1 MRELPNS
8 HFAAIGKVVDA
19 WATLEFF
26 INKSIWELMNVE
38 QKTGAC
44 VTAQIGSIQQRMK
57 ALTSLIALY
66 GGDEALIKDL
76 NRFADSA
83 AGLARQRNR
92 VAHDPWWIQEKTNI
106 VNQFVSTAEKKVDFG
121 FKPVPEEYLL
131 RLGSKIHSA
140 HQEFTDLFNRAL
152 SSLPPSDRTRFEQSD
167 GIRATP
173 RPNPNS

>member
-1 MRELPNS
+1 LGKMRELPNS

-66 GGDEALIKDL
+66 GGDEALIKDSIDL
-76 NRFADSA
+76 LTRP
-83 AGLARQRNR
+83 LA
-92 VAHDPWWIQEKTNI
+92 
-106 VNQFVSTAEKKVDFG
+106 
-121 FKPVPEEYLL
+121 
-131 RLGSKIHSA
+131 
-140 HQEFTDLFNRAL
+140 
-152 SSLPPSDRTRFEQSD
+152 
-167 GIRATP
+167 
-173 RPNPNS
+173 